1 MLESSL
7 VIIPPN
13 IDVLSS
19 IIRVFSG
26 IAATFEAH
34 DFPFR
39 WLWGELV

>member
-13 IDVLSS
+13 IDVLSI
-19 IIRVFSG
+19 IIRVFSC
-26 IAATFEAH
+26 IANTFEAH
-34 DFPFR
+34 DFAFR